1 MVGKIGELS
10 KDRCDCLANDK
21 VIVFFAVSNYRP
33 FLKCASERL

>member
-21 VIVFFAVSNYRP
+21 VIVLFAVSYYRP